1 MRKGF
6 SFILKTQM
14 RKKMVRMLMMMGL
27 VVGAYVAGYNGVTH
41 VEVMEF
47 VENFMSYVEGM
58 MEYAE
63 KFREDAGSVVES
75 VSERVEGVL

>member
-1 MRKGF
+1 
-6 SFILKTQM
+6 
-14 RKKMVRMLMMMGL
+14 MVRMLMMMGL

-47 VENFMSYVEGM
+47 FESSMANVENFNDYVEGM

-63 KFREDAGSVVES
+63 NMKNE
-75 VSERVEGVL
+75 VEGVL